1 VSEALGNLA
10 GSVADLGADGK
21 NDLETAVLL
30 ETLGV
35 DDETARRYGFADV
48 FGLAAALSPEIEC
61 RNAHPELTVAMPAFN
76 TERYIGEALRSVLD
90 QEGVDFEVIVVDD
103 GSTDGTARVVSSLA
117 DPRVRL
123 VHNPVNRGIGWCH
136 QHVLELSRAPFI
148 THVDSDDLLV
158 PGALRAILAFARLH
172 PRAAQVHAFHFA
184 VDEDGRANRNQWRL
198 RRREFLSRRRGMDYR
213 AALMELGT
221 VNNGLRTYRK
231 ALLHL
236 AGGFDPRL
244 SGSED
249 LEAGLRIVERF
260 EIRGL
265 PQFLYVI
272 RHHSR
277 RTSPPSRA
285 QGLVYW
291 WRTAVIVTRL
301 TLGGAIRYPLWRRY
315 RFKLARRLG
324 KSLPGAQVP
333 GRVAWAARRLRDR
346 SRERLRLALRRLY
359 RGLARCVGPAAA
371 ALTSSRRRS
380 TLGPGPVVY
389 FLWRFPSQSQ
399 TFIQREVR
407 ALRAAGLDVQ
417 VAAETRDPSSAL
429 GREALDLVR
438 GTRFLDPPP
447 RSALTSLFKQR
458 PLRVASACLGVFGTV
473 YEGEKSSEE
482 DLAILGRAVALAQ
495 LVEESGAHVVHSP
508 WADRSALVA
517 RAAARMAGV
526 AYTVQARAHD
536 LYRGPSL
543 PVLRDNLRAA
553 RHIVTNAEYN
563 RQRIRSLLPK
573 RGGPDVRVVY
583 EGLDV
588 AGFEPHTPRRKA
600 VPLRL
605 LCVARLIEEKG
616 LVHLLDACRRL
627 SDRGLDFE
635 CRIVGGPEAPGYTNY
650 RIRLLRLHG
659 SLGLGA
665 KVVFMGALPFEEVR
679 PLYGWADLFLLPCVT
694 AENGGRDIT
703 PNVILEAM
711 ASGLPVVST
720 RNGAIPELV
729 RDEEG
734 VLVEPGDSV
743 ALAAAIEE
751 LAVDPERRGRLG
763 GNARRAAESRFDI
776 SRNVRVYLD
785 LLTSGTTRA

>member
-277 RTSPPSRA
+277 RTSPP
-285 QGLVYW
+285 L
-291 WRTAVIVTRL
+291 
-301 TLGGAIRYPLWRRY
+301 
-315 RFKLARRLG
+315 
-324 KSLPGAQVP
+324 
-333 GRVAWAARRLRDR
+333 
-346 SRERLRLALRRLY
+346 
-359 RGLARCVGPAAA
+359 
-371 ALTSSRRRS
+371 
-380 TLGPGPVVY
+380 
-389 FLWRFPSQSQ
+389 
-399 TFIQREVR
+399 
-407 ALRAAGLDVQ
+407 
-417 VAAETRDPSSAL
+417 
-429 GREALDLVR
+429 
-438 GTRFLDPPP
+438 
-447 RSALTSLFKQR
+447 
-458 PLRVASACLGVFGTV
+458 
-473 YEGEKSSEE
+473 
-482 DLAILGRAVALAQ
+482 
-495 LVEESGAHVVHSP
+495 
-508 WADRSALVA
+508 
-517 RAAARMAGV
+517 
-526 AYTVQARAHD
+526 QARA
-536 LYRGPSL
+536 PSREK
-543 PVLRDNLRAA
+543 PAGRPGA
-553 RHIVTNAEYN
+553 RPRCLGGSPA
-563 RQRIRSLLPK
+563 QRSLARKTP
-573 RGGPDVRVVY
+573 
-583 EGLDV
+583 
-588 AGFEPHTPRRKA
+588 AGTPSAVPRAGSMCRPRR
-600 VPLRL
+600 
-605 LCVARLIEEKG
+605 
-616 LVHLLDACRRL
+616 
-627 SDRGLDFE
+627 S
-635 CRIVGGPEAPGYTNY
+635 
-650 RIRLLRLHG
+650 
-659 SLGLGA
+659 
-665 KVVFMGALPFEEVR
+665 R
-679 PLYGWADLFLLPCVT
+679 PDQQPATQHSRP
-694 AENGGRDIT
+694 R
-703 PNVILEAM
+703 
-711 ASGLPVVST
+711 
-720 RNGAIPELV
+720 
-729 RDEEG
+729 
-734 VLVEPGDSV
+734 
-743 ALAAAIEE
+743 
-751 LAVDPERRGRLG
+751 
-763 GNARRAAESRFDI
+763 ARRVLSVE
-776 SRNVRVYLD
+776 VPE
-785 LLTSGTTRA
+785 